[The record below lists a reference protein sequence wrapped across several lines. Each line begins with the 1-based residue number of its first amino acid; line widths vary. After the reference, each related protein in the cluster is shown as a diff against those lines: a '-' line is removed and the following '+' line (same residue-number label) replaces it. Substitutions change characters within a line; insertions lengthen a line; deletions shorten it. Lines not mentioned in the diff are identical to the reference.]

1 MASRRSGDHP
11 RDSSQ
16 PRIPHDDPARS
27 RSTRS
32 LDHPSGPYYTPAVD
46 PTPVPRY
53 QLDPSSSVATSSSAR
68 LNRSTSATNI
78 RSDYDR
84 QHVRFSHHDASR
96 AHQESSTVKNPEKL
110 SMNEDSSTFPV
121 ATTPSAATVSDY
133 TFTTKLGLFTSSR
146 INETCCKV
154 KHRSALL
161 YRRYIVEGL
170 LRQKPLPPSAD
181 GRHILLN
188 PAAHCPQDLL
198 DERSGKPYV
207 SNFIR
212 SSRYTVWDFLPKQLI
227 FQFSRLAN
235 FYFLVMGIMQMIPG
249 LSTTGKYTTIVP
261 LAIFVSFSMAKEG
274 FDDYRRYALD
284 KAENRSST
292 WVLRGSKDDAGTRRP
307 KKLVDRVKGEKSGN
321 SKDEE
326 DATEVQQDGDWMRVE
341 WQDIVVGDIVRLH
354 RDDNVPADLV
364 LLHAT
369 GPNCTAYIETM
380 ALDGE
385 TNLKSKQGCPLLAG
399 HCATVEA
406 LRNCQAEV
414 VSEDPNLDLY
424 NYDGRITVNGE
435 TLPLTSNN
443 IIYRGSTM
451 RNTTEAIGLVVN
463 SGEECKIRMNAHKN
477 IRAKAPAIQ
486 SLVNKIVLFLVFFV
500 VMLSIG
506 LTIGYYRWRAGFEK
520 LLWYLMGASLSF
532 KNIFIAFLLMFNT
545 LIPLSLYI
553 SLEII
558 KLGQLYFLGDVEM
571 YDPVTN
577 TPMVAN
583 TMTILENL
591 GQVNYV
597 FSDKT
602 GTLTENVMRFR
613 KMSVAG
619 TAWLHDMDVKRDE
632 AEKQRKI
639 EESERLR
646 KKKKKSKQPATNS
659 APEGK
664 IVDDDD
670 DDDDAVT
677 GVGGPAGPR
686 ESMALSDLGSPHS
699 PVPGRYAYSHFGG
712 AVAPSST
719 SMARVAAGPEPKTED
734 LLRYIRERP
743 NTSFSRKARHFII
756 SMALCNTCLP
766 EIAEDGGISYQ
777 AASPDELALV
787 EAARDLGYEMVD
799 RPADSIK
806 LKYTDLATG
815 NVSVEQF
822 EVLDVIEF
830 TSKRK
835 RMSIIIR
842 MPDGRICVFCKG
854 ADSALLPRLKLSGL
868 AIQKARDVEIQAN
881 RRRSEEQENVIRR
894 RSLHGTPRN
903 SMALSRSS
911 MTGARP
917 APSWLASTTRASLD
931 FRRKSQDVGRDS
943 HDIRGPRRSMGD
955 MVASPITA
963 SKPEG
968 HFTPR
973 PSLTLSAYEMLE
985 SLVDESVAVNEGT
998 VFERC
1003 FQHTDDFAT
1012 DGLRTLLFAYRYVE
1026 EDDYRTWKKIYHEAT
1041 TSLVDRQQRIEAAGE
1056 LIEQKFDLAGATAIE
1071 DKLQDGVPETI
1082 DKLRRANIK
1091 VWMLTGDKRET
1102 AINIGHSARVCKPF
1116 SEIYI
1121 LDANLSNLLDTL
1133 TSTLTEIGRGM
1144 VPHSVVVVDGQTLSD
1159 IDDDKTLSTLFYDLV
1174 IRVDSVICCR
1184 ASPSQKAQLIK
1195 KIRHRI
1201 PESMTLAIGDG
1212 ANDIGMILASH
1223 VGIGI
1228 SGREGLQAAR
1238 IADYSIAQFRFLQ
1251 RLLFVHGRW
1260 NYIRTSKYILATF
1273 WKEIFFFLAQAHY
1286 QLFTGYTGTSLFENW
1301 SLTVFN
1307 GVFTSIPVI
1316 ILGII
1321 DQDLSA
1327 KTLLAFPE
1335 LYNFGQRCKG
1345 FNYKNFIVWAVLG
1358 ALESCLL
1365 FYMVWAVY
1373 RKMLFTSDTSLFAM
1387 GNASF
1392 TVGVIF
1398 INVKLLVL
1406 EMHTKNIIT
1415 FAGLFLSITGWFM
1428 WNLLLGAIY
1437 PDGLQIYQVPN
1448 AFMHNF
1454 GHTLT
1459 WWAIVLLVLLSLIV
1473 VELVV
1478 SAVRR
1483 VYWPGDWDIMQR
1495 VEKDGKVEEMRRE
1508 IDAEMGDP
1516 DSIEVLG
1523 SNSPV
1528 EGGME
1533 MREMRE
1539 SRPAGDSLAV
1549 PGASGSEVRS
1559 SFQEMRSSFQ
1569 DRRPSFQDKRPSFQ
1583 DKRPSFQDKRPS
1595 FQDKRPSFQ
1604 DKRNSFQERRAD
1616 SSTHRRP
1623 RQSHDEYAR
1632 PSFTPLGRQGTLPE
1646 DGGES

>member
-1 MASRRSGDHP
+1 MASRRSGDPP

-16 PRIPHDDPARS
+16 LRVPNNDPAQS

-32 LDHPSGPYYTPAVD
+32 LDHPAGSYYAPTAGPGPA
-46 PTPVPRY
+46 PRY
-53 QLDPSSSVATSSSAR
+53 QFDPSSSTSGSSSVP
-68 LNRSTSATNI
+68 LNRSTSANNL
-78 RSDYDR
+78 RGDNER
-84 QHVRFSHHDASR
+84 QHVRFSHHQPTSRSPSR
-96 AHQESSTVKNPEKL
+96 ARQEPSTPVKSPEKL
-110 SMNEDSSTFPV
+110 SLNDDAPAFPV
-121 ATTPSAATVSDY
+121 APTPSAATMSDY
-133 TFTTKLGLFTSSR
+133 TFTTKLGVLRPSR
-146 INETCCKV
+146 IHETCYAV
-154 KHRSALL
+154 KHRTAMM
-161 YRRYIVEGL
+161 YRRYIIEGL
-170 LRQKPLPPSAD
+170 LRQKPLPASPD
-181 GRHILLN
+181 GRHIQLD
-188 PAAHCPQDLL
+188 AANHCPQDMI
-198 DERSGKPYV
+198 DERSAKPHV

-274 FDDYRRYALD
+274 WDDYRRYALD
-284 KAENRSST
+284 KAENCST
-292 WVLRGSKDDAGTRRP
+292 AWVLRGTKDASGSRRSQT
-307 KKLVDRVKGEKSGN
+307 LVDRLRDRKNNGRTSTDVDDSAHRE
-321 SKDEE
+321 
-326 DATEVQQDGDWMRVE
+326 DGDGSWMRIE
-341 WQDIVVGDIVRLH
+341 WQDIVVGDIVRLN

-364 LLHAT
+364 LLHAS
-369 GPNCTAYIETM
+369 GPNHIAYIETM

-385 TNLKSKQGCPLLAG
+385 TNLKSKQSCPLVAG
-399 HCATVEA
+399 LCSTVDA
-406 LRNCQAEV
+406 LRQCRAQV

-443 IIYRGSTM
+443 ILYRGSTV

-477 IRAKAPAIQ
+477 VRAKAPAIQ
-486 SLVNKIVLFLVFFV
+486 SIINKIVLFLVFFV
-500 VMLSIG
+500 VMISIG
-506 LTIGYYRWRAGFEK
+506 LTIGYYRWRSGGFEK
-520 LLWYLMGASLSF
+520 QLWYLMEASLSF

-558 KLGQLYFLGDVEM
+558 KLGQLYFLGDIEM

-613 KMSVAG
+613 KLSVAG
-619 TAWLHDMDVKRDE
+619 TAWLHDMDVMRDE

-646 KKKKKSKQPATNS
+646 KKRKKHKKKGLKQSGTAGTS
-659 APEGK
+659 AGK
-664 IVDDDD
+664 AVDDEDDDD
-670 DDDDAVT
+670 GTTD
-677 GVGGPAGPR
+677 VGGPAGPR
-686 ESMALSDLGSPHS
+686 ESMALSDLGSPIS
-699 PVPGRYAYSHFGG
+699 PVAGRF
-712 AVAPSST
+712 APSGIGGMPFSST
-719 SMARVAAGPEPKTED
+719 TARGAAPGAEGKTED
-734 LLRYIRERP
+734 LLRYLRERP

-756 SMALCNTCLP
+756 CIALCNTCLP
-766 EIAEDGGISYQ
+766 ELTESGEISYQ

-787 EAARDLGYEMVD
+787 EAARDLGYEMID
-799 RPADSIK
+799 RPANSIK
-806 LKYTDLATG
+806 LRYTDPATG
-815 NVSVEQF
+815 HITVEQF

-842 MPDGRICVFCKG
+842 MPDGRICVLCKG

-868 AIQKARDVEIQAN
+868 AIQKAREVEIQAN
-881 RRRSEEQENVIRR
+881 RRRSEEQESIIRR

-911 MTGARP
+911 MSGARP
-917 APSWLASTTRASLD
+917 ALARLGSAARASLD
-931 FRRKSQDVGRDS
+931 FRRKSTDVGRES
-943 HDIRGPRRSMGD
+943 HDIRAPRKSMGEL
-955 MVASPITA
+955 VASPTA
-963 SKPEG
+963 TSKAEG
-968 HFTPR
+968 YFTPR
-973 PSLTLSAYEMLE
+973 PSLTLSTYEALE
-985 SLVDESVAVNEGT
+985 NLVDESVAVNEGT
-998 VFERC
+998 IFERC

-1012 DGLRTLLFAYRYVE
+1012 EGLRTLLFAYRYVE
-1026 EDDYRTWKKIYHEAT
+1026 EDDYRTWKKMYHEAT

-1056 LIEQKFDLAGATAIE
+1056 VIEQKFDLAGATAIE
-1071 DKLQDGVPETI
+1071 DKLQEGVPETI

-1121 LDANLSNLLDTL
+1121 LDANLSNLFDTL
-1133 TSTLTEIGRGM
+1133 TSTLTEVGRGM

-1159 IDDDKTLSTLFYDLV
+1159 IDDDKTLSALFYDLV
-1174 IRVDSVICCR
+1174 VRVDSVICCR
-1184 ASPSQKAQLIK
+1184 ASPSQKAQLVK
-1195 KIRHRI
+1195 KIRHRM
-1201 PESMTLAIGDG
+1201 PKTMTLAIGDG

-1260 NYIRTSKYILATF
+1260 NYIRTSKYVLATF
-1273 WKEIFFFLAQAHY
+1273 WKEIFFFMAQAHY
-1286 QLFTGYTGTSLFENW
+1286 QLFTGYTGTSLYENW

-1316 ILGII
+1316 ILGIL

-1345 FNYKNFIVWAVLG
+1345 FNYTNFVIWAVLG
-1358 ALESCLL
+1358 AVESCVL
-1365 FYMVWAVY
+1365 FYMVWAAY
-1373 RKMLFTSDTSLFAM
+1373 KYMLFTSDTSLFAM
-1387 GNASF
+1387 GHASF
-1392 TVGVIF
+1392 TVGVVF
-1398 INVKLLVL
+1398 INVKLL
-1406 EMHTKNIIT
+1406 
-1415 FAGLFLSITGWFM
+1415 
-1428 WNLLLGAIY
+1428 
-1437 PDGLQIYQVPN
+1437 
-1448 AFMHNF
+1448 
-1454 GHTLT
+1454 
-1459 WWAIVLLVLLSLIV
+1459 
-1473 VELVV
+1473 
-1478 SAVRR
+1478 
-1483 VYWPGDWDIMQR
+1483 
-1495 VEKDGKVEEMRRE
+1495 
-1508 IDAEMGDP
+1508 
-1516 DSIEVLG
+1516 
-1523 SNSPV
+1523 
-1528 EGGME
+1528 
-1533 MREMRE
+1533 
-1539 SRPAGDSLAV
+1539 
-1549 PGASGSEVRS
+1549 
-1559 SFQEMRSSFQ
+1559 
-1569 DRRPSFQDKRPSFQ
+1569 
-1583 DKRPSFQDKRPS
+1583 
-1595 FQDKRPSFQ
+1595 
-1604 DKRNSFQERRAD
+1604 
-1616 SSTHRRP
+1616 
-1623 RQSHDEYAR
+1623 
-1632 PSFTPLGRQGTLPE
+1632 
-1646 DGGES
+1646 